1 MQKSSVI
8 IHKLS
13 VRIKSIYLNHK
24 IIWLLQASTC
34 ALSWL
39 LFSALASLNAAR
51 SLNEVS
57 MTEMH
62 DQWMAHYGR
71 VYTDADEK
79 NRRSTIFQQNLKY
92 IHTFN
97 KANSKPYKLGFNE
110 FADLTDEEFTKSRN
124 RFKNHICATSTNLF
138 RYENVTVVPF
148 TMDWRN

>member
-1 MQKSSVI
+1 
-8 IHKLS
+8 
-13 VRIKSIYLNHK
+13 
-24 IIWLLQASTC
+24 
-34 ALSWL
+34 
-39 LFSALASLNAAR
+39 
-51 SLNEVS
+51 

-124 RFKNHICATSTNLF
+124 RFKSHICATSTNLF
-138 RYENVTVVPF
+138 RYEMLLWCHSPWTGEIRKMQLHLSRIRANVVSVEF
-148 TMDWRN
+148 ICDDL